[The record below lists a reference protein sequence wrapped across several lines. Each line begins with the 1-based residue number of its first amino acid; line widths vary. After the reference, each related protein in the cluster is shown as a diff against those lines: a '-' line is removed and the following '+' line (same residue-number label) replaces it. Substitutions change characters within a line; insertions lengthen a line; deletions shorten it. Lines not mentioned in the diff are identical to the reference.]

1 MSGPELPQAFRD
13 EKVTRSLPLNRIF
26 HSSKHAG
33 RFDSLFPS
41 IQKPANNEPL
51 HVPFPT
57 LPDY

>member
-33 RFDSLFPS
+33 RFDSLSPS
-41 IQKPANNEPL
+41 IQKSENNEHL
-51 HVPFPT
+51 SVRFPT
-57 LPDY
+57 LPDN